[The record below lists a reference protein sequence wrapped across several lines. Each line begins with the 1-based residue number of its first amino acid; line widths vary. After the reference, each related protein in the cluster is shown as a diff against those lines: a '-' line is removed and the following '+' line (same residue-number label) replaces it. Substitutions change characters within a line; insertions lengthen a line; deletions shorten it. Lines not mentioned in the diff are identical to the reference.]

1 MISSVGCGLR
11 SSRPAHHEA
20 SARNDATSVRLDDAL
35 VYAGAP
41 SEVVGIDDQVP
52 FVSVQGWAFP
62 VVAATCAFPGTT
74 PRRWLTPIPA
84 SRPSPAPRP
93 ASPGCARA
101 AATNP

>member
-1 MISSVGCGLR
+1 MFSGVGSGLR
-11 SSRPAHHEA
+11 SGRPAHHEA
-20 SARNDATSVRLDDAL
+20 SARNDDAL

-62 VVAATCAFPGTT
+62 VVATTCAFPSTT

-101 AATNP
+101 AATNL